1 MTIEISKEYKASLVP
16 FPKETLE
23 ALDLPKET
31 FEFLTEVGLPP
42 HAGYE
47 ITPNAPLTFFD
58 MPNIKKHAHLQ
69 NTFLDIA
76 SMDMM
81 GELTIDMKT
90 QEVYQIQKGRADSWG
105 NSVEIP

>member
-1 MTIEISKEYKASLVP
+1 MTIEISEEYKASLIP

-23 ALDLPKET
+23 PLNLPKET
-31 FEFLTEVGLPP
+31 FEFLTEVGFPL
-42 HAGYE
+42 HARYE

-58 MPNIKKHAHLQ
+58 IPYIKRHAHLQ

-81 GELTIDMKT
+81 GELTIDIKT
-90 QEVYQIQKGRADSWG
+90 QEVYQIQKGCADRR
-105 NSVEIP
+105 